1 MALVRHLVDVDSK
14 SEAKGITPLILQISS
29 GALGVRC
36 VMIFSSIEEFSVHS
50 LDVIVNDGF

>member
-14 SEAKGITPLILQISS
+14 SEAKGIRPLIPQISPV
-29 GALGVRC
+29 ALGVRC
-36 VMIFSSIEEFSVHS
+36 LMIFSSVEEFSVHS